1 MGWLRESSGMMSNL
15 AGKLWQVSM
24 KASAEW
30 PIRSR
35 WAHPAR
41 LLLSG
46 GAGTPSRGKTCVEK
60 REKPLKSFEV
70 PSKHH
75 RSSIVTSRSHHPYNT
90 GSTSHQPR
98 ANTVAIPCPGSP
110 KSGVQS
116 LKSVGPKILRIRHL
130 HRLSP
135 FLGDCFR
142 HNILAI
148 LHLHRAPSN
157 GPCMILVWSSYL
169 SPVQSQGFPGCA
181 GQH

>member
-1 MGWLRESSGMMSNL
+1 
-15 AGKLWQVSM
+15 M
-24 KASAEW
+24 KNFVLHPG
-30 PIRSR
+30 PILSR

-46 GAGTPSRGKTCVEK
+46 GAGTPSRGKPCVEK
-60 REKPLKSFEV
+60 REKTLKSIEDPSKYHRRTIEV
-70 PSKHH
+70 PSKNH
-75 RSSIVTSRSHHPYNT
+75 RSSFVTSRSHHPCNT

-116 LKSVGPKILRIRHL
+116 LKSVGPKILGIRHL

-135 FLGDCFR
+135 FLGGFFR

-148 LHLHRAPSN
+148 LHLHRATSN
-157 GPCMILVWSSYL
+157 GPCMILVWSSYV
-169 SPVQSQGFPGCA
+169 SPVQSHGFPGCA